1 MAKSKPISADDVI
14 ECIKNQNE
22 ETKKALARKYE
33 RAFMSGH
40 FMSEIIAPIIKEKY
54 TNIGVAGSKILLYE
68 SKIGVEVFFND
79 KEATV
84 TIRSLN
90 SSYQHA
96 TELCDPDVAVKVIE
110 KAIEFIRYDVQKIVK
125 TASGIKSRE
134 S

>member
-96 TELCDPDVAVKVIE
+96 IELCDPDVAVKVIE